1 MAGAIIG
8 APLLAMAGA
17 QIFTWIYGSFEGSAA
32 MGGGMIGGVTGVAVG
47 FISGIWQVL
56 RNDAKHAGAAVA
68 WLGVGVLI
76 MALCLGYVA
85 FS

>member
-1 MAGAIIG
+1 
-8 APLLAMAGA
+8 MAGA

>member
-1 MAGAIIG
+1 MAFA
-8 APLLAMAGA
+8 A
-17 QIFTWIYGSFEGSAA
+17 IFTEIYGPLESSAA
-32 MGGGMIGGVTGVAVG
+32 MSGGMIGSVTGVAVG
-47 FISGIWQVL
+47 FIAGIWAVL
-56 RNDAKHAGAAVA
+56 RDDAKHAGAAVA

>member
-1 MAGAIIG
+1 
-8 APLLAMAGA
+8 MAGA

-32 MGGGMIGGVTGVAVG
+32 MGGGMIGAVTGVAVG
-47 FISGIWQVL
+47 FIGGIWAVL
-56 RNDAKHAGAAVA
+56 RDDAKHAGAAVA